1 MSDNQQRPEFSLPG
15 YELLEKIG
23 VGGYGEVY
31 AAVAPGGL
39 RKAVKFV
46 FGNQFDKRATS
57 ELHALEKVKSV
68 RHPFLLSLER
78 IEIIDGRLI
87 VVSELA
93 DASLRDRFA
102 DCIAQGLPGIPREEL
117 LGYLKEAADALD
129 HIGTAHDLAHL
140 DIKPENLLLVSGH
153 VKVADFGLV
162 KSLNNQTQAS
172 LVGGMTPTY
181 AAPEVFRGSPSR
193 RSDQYSLA
201 ILYQEMLTGTLP
213 FGGANA
219 AELTLQHMKD
229 DPDVSFLNEADRFAV
244 TRALAKDPEHRFESS
259 SAFISAVAS
268 AEGTS
273 SFASLAS
280 PAAPSRPAKR
290 PPTLT
295 GETARSRHSVT
306 EVFDGPS
313 TDDASLADTSTQRPE
328 PLSDPNPT
336 EKASPE
342 EADTD
347 QPFSAAPAVFIGIG
361 GTSARV
367 LRSLR
372 LQMSEH
378 LGATEAL
385 AAAPML
391 LLDTDPQTLGYA
403 TRQSERNQGLAAAET
418 ISLPLR
424 RPQDYRDKS
433 DLLLR
438 WLGRRWLYNI
448 PRSLRT
454 EGIRPLGR
462 LALVDHA
469 RQAFQ
474 RIRGVVSEAIEEN
487 SREASTED
495 VGIPFTR
502 DGVRVYVVAS
512 SAGGAGS
519 GMSIDVAYAVR
530 SILDRLRVSDSKL
543 IGVMTHSTSREATRG
558 ELARVNSYAWL
569 SEFQRFRTSEQGYPG
584 DTSIGL
590 PAHEAGVPAFD
601 HTYLVPLG
609 EQIDTPAFE
618 SSVDA
623 VAEYL
628 FADAFTPSQRLLDA
642 CREATPEGE
651 ATVRSFAVTHRDGQA
666 DDTLRPNE
674 QAAVARMIDRWLG
687 GEESAS
693 GNDEASVNSTDQVV
707 HGAVAFLGRTQLD
720 SSTLAS
726 NCRSLLEASLGGD
739 ASAFVESRFDQEGTI
754 EQVATGIDVCFGMDA
769 TADGPSSLN
778 GREISQIVEPI
789 AGKLSDEAS
798 RWILSRINDT
808 QERIEG
814 SSRTFAWLN
823 DYLRAVDTD
832 LSKVLVGVASER
844 GRAVEGWESNQSMT
858 DARLKLFRSRLDQAA
873 IVAAKA
879 IITNLQSRMAS
890 IPSELERLTQL
901 TLDLKKTVAPEV
913 ELPTDEAIERLSIAI
928 ESRLQ
933 TDYLGAHGGLFGA
946 LTHIDAANDLPATV
960 IHAAKRV
967 ARDSDDSN
975 RAAAD
980 AALAAGFA
988 DPPVDGCGGEYRCLT
1003 LALPAPVDSRGDD
1016 QGVEKEYCLVTEMA
1030 GISLPHV
1037 AAEIIGGRK
1046 DYAAFAERVRT
1057 RRDISWVDPVTGG
1070 SREKVAA
1077 TAMMPSVTSMPSIA
1091 NSPNT
1096 GALSTPVPTA
1106 LLD

>member
-1 MSDNQQRPEFSLPG
+1 MSDSEQRPEIELPG

-31 AAVAPGGL
+31 SAIAPGGL

-46 FGNQFDKRATS
+46 FGNQFDKRAAS

-78 IEIIDGRLI
+78 IEIIDGRLV

-93 DASLRDRFA
+93 DGSLRDRFA

-129 HIGTAHDLAHL
+129 HIGAEHDLAHL

-162 KSLNNQTQAS
+162 KSLSNQTQAS

-201 ILYQEMLTGTLP
+201 ILYQEMLTGTVP
-213 FGGANA
+213 FAGANA
-219 AELTLQHMKD
+219 AELTLQHMKE
-229 DPDVSFLNEADRFAV
+229 DPDVSFLNDSDRFAV
-244 TRALAKDPEHRFESS
+244 TRALAKDAQHRFDSS
-259 SAFISAVAS
+259 SAFVAAVAD
-268 AEGTS
+268 
-273 SFASLAS
+273 ASEDSTFGSMEIAS
-280 PAAPSRPAKR
+280 KPAATPSCPSGLSGQPAR
-290 PPTLT
+290 N
-295 GETARSRHSVT
+295 RHSVT
-306 EVFDGPS
+306 EVFDGPALPAEPCA
-313 TDDASLADTSTQRPE
+313 DALMQRPE
-328 PLSDPNPT
+328 PLQSNEPSEVAAPDVPDL
-336 EKASPE
+336 
-342 EADTD
+342 EAD
-347 QPFSAAPAVFIGIG
+347 FSAAPAVFIGVG
-361 GTSARV
+361 GSAAHV

-378 LGATEAL
+378 LGATGPL

-391 LLDTDPQTLGYA
+391 LLDTDSQTLGYA
-403 TRQSERNQGLAAAET
+403 TRASERSQGLEATET
-418 ISLPLR
+418 VSLPLR
-424 RPQDYRDKS
+424 RPQDYREKS

-474 RIRGVVSEAIEEN
+474 RIRGVVSEAVEEH
-487 SREASTED
+487 SRQESSES
-495 VGIPFTR
+495 VGLPF
-502 DGVRVYVVAS
+502 DAEGVRVYVVGS

-530 SILDRLRVSDSKL
+530 SILGRLGIDNAKL
-543 IGVMTHSTSREATRG
+543 IGVMTHSTSRDATRG
-558 ELARVNSYAWL
+558 ELARVNTYAWL
-569 SEFQRFRTSEQGYPG
+569 SEFERFRSSEQGYPG

-590 PAHEAGVPAFD
+590 PSHEAKVPAFD

-618 SSVDA
+618 SAVDA

-642 CREATPEGE
+642 CRSATPKGE
-651 ATVRSFAVTHRDGQA
+651 STLRSFAVTHRDGQSN
-666 DDTLRPNE
+666 DSLDPIQ
-674 QAAVARMIDRWLG
+674 QAAIARMIDRWLG
-687 GEESAS
+687 G
-693 GNDEASVNSTDQVV
+693 DEADRQSNDQAVKSTDQVV

-739 ASAFVESRFDQEGTI
+739 ASAFIDSRFDGNDPQNRVEL
-754 EQVATGIDVCFGMDA
+754 AAGIDRFFGIAGSDSN
-769 TADGPSSLN
+769 PRELN
-778 GREISQIVEPI
+778 DRAIEKIVEPI
-789 AGKLSDEAS
+789 VGKLSDEAS
-798 RWILSRINDT
+798 RWVLGRVNNT

-814 SSRTFAWLN
+814 AGRAVNWLC
-823 DYLRAVDTD
+823 DYLRVVDSD
-832 LSKVLVGVASER
+832 LVKVSAS
-844 GRAVEGWESNQSMT
+844 VEAEWTRLLENAGETTVPDNDFS
-858 DARLKLFRSRLDQAA
+858 ALRLKLFRLRLDQAA
-873 IVAAKA
+873 IVAGRL
-879 IITNLQSRMAS
+879 IVAS
-890 IPSELERLTQL
+890 LLTRIDQIPAELTSLKQL
-901 TLDLKKTVAPEV
+901 VTDLRASLAPESDT
-913 ELPTDEAIERLSIAI
+913 PTTAEVERLSIAI
-928 ESRLQ
+928 EGRLQ
-933 TDYLGAHGGLFGA
+933 TDYLGSHGGLFGA
-946 LTHIDAANDLPATV
+946 LTHVDAARDLPVTLV
-960 IHAAKRV
+960 HAAKMV
-967 ARDSDDSN
+967 TRDTSN
-975 RAAAD
+975 SARAAAD

-988 DPPVDGCGGEYRCLT
+988 DPPISNCGGEYRCLT
-1003 LALPAPVDSRGDD
+1003 LTLPAIADD
-1016 QGVEKEYCLVTEMA
+1016 KVAEGTVENEYCLVTEMS
-1030 GISLPHV
+1030 GISLRHF
-1037 AAEIIGGRK
+1037 AAEVIGGRK

-1057 RRDISWVDPVTGG
+1057 RRDIPWIDPITGG
-1070 SREKVAA
+1070 SRESA
-1077 TAMMPSVTSMPSIA
+1077 TVSIIPPD
-1091 NSPNT
+1091 NS
-1096 GALSTPVPTA
+1096 GSLSTPMPTA
-1106 LLD
+1106 VLS